1 MGLLK
6 LQNKVKEKLTNDRF
20 IHTIGVQSTSFCLAL
35 TYGADYNNAN
45 YAGLLHDYAKCMTD
59 VELLRLSK
67 EFNLEIS
74 RVEEENPYL
83 LHSKLGAYYAKHEF
97 NIEDEDILNA
107 ITYHTTG
114 RPGMSLLEKIV
125 FVADYIE
132 PNRRD
137 QVNPNLKR
145 IRQLAFK
152 DIDLAVV
159 DILKSTLDYLGN
171 DESKIDTLTIDTYN
185 YYIDKIKN
193 INRMEGNK

>member
-1 MGLLK
+1 
-6 LQNKVKEKLTNDRF
+6 
-20 IHTIGVQSTSFCLAL
+20 
-35 TYGADYNNAN
+35 
-45 YAGLLHDYAKCMTD
+45 
-59 VELLRLSK
+59 
-67 EFNLEIS
+67 
-74 RVEEENPYL
+74 
-83 LHSKLGAYYAKHEF
+83 
-97 NIEDEDILNA
+97 
-107 ITYHTTG
+107 
-114 RPGMSLLEKIV
+114 MSLLEKIV

-193 INRMEGNK
+193 INRMEGNKWLIH

>member
-1 MGLLK
+1 MFLRKLKNIFIKTNYMLMIGAVMGLLK

-83 LHSKLGAYYAKHEF
+83 LHSKL
-97 NIEDEDILNA
+97 
-107 ITYHTTG
+107 
-114 RPGMSLLEKIV
+114 
-125 FVADYIE
+125 
-132 PNRRD
+132 
-137 QVNPNLKR
+137 
-145 IRQLAFK
+145 
-152 DIDLAVV
+152 
-159 DILKSTLDYLGN
+159 
-171 DESKIDTLTIDTYN
+171 
-185 YYIDKIKN
+185 
-193 INRMEGNK
+193 